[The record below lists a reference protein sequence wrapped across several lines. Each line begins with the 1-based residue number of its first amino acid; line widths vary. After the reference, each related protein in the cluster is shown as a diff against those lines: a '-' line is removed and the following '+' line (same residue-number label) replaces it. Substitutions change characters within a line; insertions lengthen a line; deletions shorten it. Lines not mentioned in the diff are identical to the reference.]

1 MTQEDAAASLSGE
14 FRAGRR
20 LSPDLELTALTA
32 PGDGPCL
39 GVKQNGPWRKDD
51 FFQNNV

>member
-1 MTQEDAAASLSGE
+1 MLTSPSVSEDVLTDPWSTE
-14 FRAGRR
+14 
-20 LSPDLELTALTA
+20 DLELTALTA